1 MVFGEVELAKTWF
14 CHLFKIRNTY
24 AQLWELSELS
34 LKMKHN
40 LSLGHGLDL
49 LMKLS
54 KRDFPFPK
62 Y

>member
-34 LKMKHN
+34 LIE
-40 LSLGHGLDL
+40 DET
-49 LMKLS
+49 
-54 KRDFPFPK
+54 
-62 Y
+62 